1 MDTLWGMS
9 TSGHYYVC
17 VEVITEKNNKTCT
30 SIIMHAKHLHRFEPR
45 LFYSELLN
53 PFKSAVSLMGTAAEV
68 IFFGGINYISYVG
81 MALSYV
87 IGYFT
92 LVPLMSPLKL
102 TSVYEYLKLR

>member
-1 MDTLWGMS
+1 
-9 TSGHYYVC
+9 
-17 VEVITEKNNKTCT
+17 
-30 SIIMHAKHLHRFEPR
+30 
-45 LFYSELLN
+45 
-53 PFKSAVSLMGTAAEV
+53 MGTAAEV
-68 IFFGGINYISYVG
+68 IFFGGINFISYVG